1 MNSKIYFCVS
11 PVQKTP
17 QSSQCNS
24 TTPKRAQ
31 KFTAPP
37 PHMGVKLHPP
47 RRPTP
52 QKAGASPSICP
63 TKPHTHTPS
72 PQPQSSV
79 LLSVLQS
86 SSQPGRKPF
95 RQTECNDVEEET
107 VPVRDTD
114 NQLPLKSNSPHV
126 LDGSV
131 KLSNACL
138 ESGGNSETPQVIFS
152 CTEKE
157 VKERTAEY
165 LLGQLKTL
173 IAGQGKTL
181 C

>member
-1 MNSKIYFCVS
+1 M
-11 PVQKTP
+11 
-17 QSSQCNS
+17 
-24 TTPKRAQ
+24 
-31 KFTAPP
+31 
-37 PHMGVKLHPP
+37 
-47 RRPTP
+47 
-52 QKAGASPSICP
+52 
-63 TKPHTHTPS
+63 
-72 PQPQSSV
+72 
-79 LLSVLQS
+79 
-86 SSQPGRKPF
+86 
-95 RQTECNDVEEET
+95 EEET